1 MISGA
6 QRRAHAGWFRA
17 GARAEPPVSEASKRG
32 VARRAGGRAASWRA
46 ASWCPAA
53 LVSAAGALLLVA
65 CGGSEAPSVEDS
77 NHPIDRLFATLGGLS
92 VEGAKRVEGQASA
105 PVVDGDYQCTT
116 TPVEEVRHLDQLLG
130 QIAIGDVLWPGAMLR
145 GDSVISS
152 RLTPL
157 GFDRAPL
164 TFSVS
169 LESLGRGAR
178 SATLAEPSL
187 SSYRDAIAQILGQE
201 LTGSIPARIS
211 AEVEEVSSEEQLA
224 VALGASAS
232 APLVGM
238 VKGGFDFGS
247 TTMRS
252 RFVVKFFQLY
262 YTVDVDPPGL
272 PHEMFAPSVTAA
284 EISSAIGRDPP
295 VYVSSIGYGRQVI
308 FTFESALAKEE
319 LAAALDFAYQ
329 GGAEVGGQTSLTHSE
344 VLSHTH
350 MTAFLLGGD
359 AGEGSSV
366 AIGDY
371 DMLAQFITR
380 GGNYSRSSPGAA
392 IAYKLSYVRDNAPI
406 VVSYGSSYSQR
417 TCSRVT
423 QRLRVVLQ
431 KLKVDNAGGDVGG
444 DLEVFGTVGAR
455 GAGATQSLVS
465 WPAANYVQVAEG
477 QSFPPSGTIAEAIV
491 PVRPQA
497 GATLVIETSLL
508 EADAV
513 SNDSFGD
520 RITTSFPFET
530 GWRRAVN
537 VQRSS
542 GAQAISLQVSISPVP

>member
-1 MISGA
+1 MA
-6 QRRAHAGWFRA
+6 A
-17 GARAEPPVSEASKRG
+17 AELGESCGNKMRHPIHWLGSEG
-32 VARRAGGRAASWRA
+32 TRRAGRAALGVWVA
-46 ASWCPAA
+46 AW
-53 LVSAAGALLLVA
+53 LVGA
-65 CGGSEAPSVEDS
+65 CEGSGPPGVEDS
-77 NHPIDRLFATLGGLS
+77 NHPIDQLFARLGSLPAAP
-92 VEGAKRVEGQASA
+92 AKRVQGQAGA
-105 PVVDGDYQCTT
+105 PVTDGDYQCTT

-145 GDSVISS
+145 GDSVSS
-152 RLTPL
+152 NRLTPL
-157 GFDRAPL
+157 AFDRAPL
-164 TFSVS
+164 KFSVS

-178 SATLAEPSL
+178 SATLEAPSL

-211 AEVEEVSSEEQLA
+211 AEVEEISSEEQLA

-238 VKGGFDFGS
+238 VRGGFDFGS
-247 TTMRS
+247 ASVRS

-272 PHEMFAPSVTAA
+272 PHELFAPSVTAA
-284 EISSAIGRDPP
+284 DIGGVIGSDPP

-308 FTFESALAKEE
+308 FTFESSLAKEE
-319 LAAALDFAYQ
+319 LAAALDFAYH

-350 MTAFLLGGD
+350 MTAFILGGD

-392 IAYKLSYVRDNAPI
+392 IAYKLSYVRDNAPV
-406 VVSYGSSYSQR
+406 VVSYGSNYSQR

-431 KLKVDNAGGDVGG
+431 KLTVDNAGGDVGG
-444 DLEVFGTVGAR
+444 DLEIFGTVGAR
-455 GAGATQSLVS
+455 GSGATQELVA
-465 WPAANYVQVAEG
+465 WPAASYVQVAAG
-477 QSFPPSGTIAEAIV
+477 QSFPPSGTISEAIV

-497 GATLVIETSLL
+497 GSSLVIETSLL

-513 SNDSFGD
+513 SNDSFGE
-520 RITTSFPFET
+520 RVTTSLPFES
-530 GWRRAVN
+530 GWRRTVN

-542 GAQAISLQVSISPVP
+542 GAQAISLQLSLSPVP

>member
-1 MISGA
+1 M
-6 QRRAHAGWFRA
+6 
-17 GARAEPPVSEASKRG
+17 
-32 VARRAGGRAASWRA
+32 RA
-46 ASWCPAA
+46 ASWCSAA
-53 LVSAAGALLLVA
+53 LVSAAGALLLAA

-201 LTGSIPARIS
+201 LTGAIPARIS

-284 EISSAIGRDPP
+284 EISGAIGRDPP

-329 GGAEVGGQTSLTHSE
+329 GGAEIGGQTSLTHSE

-444 DLEVFGTVGAR
+444 DLEVFGAVGAR

-477 QSFPPSGTIAEAIV
+477 AELSTERDHRRGDRPGATAGRGDAGDRDLAAGGGCGVERLVRRSDHDLV
-491 PVRPQA
+491 PVRGGVATRGECPALQRRTGDLAAGLHLA
-497 GATLVIETSLL
+497 GALTCASSCSRRRSWVPGVRRPFTRCRSRCDL
-508 EADAV
+508 E
-513 SNDSFGD
+513 GD
-520 RITTSFPFET
+520 R
-530 GWRRAVN
+530 
-537 VQRSS
+537 
-542 GAQAISLQVSISPVP
+542 

>member
-1 MISGA
+1 MVAGGLGESCGNKM
-6 QRRAHAGWFRA
+6 RHPLHWFGSEVTRHA
-17 GARAEPPVSEASKRG
+17 
-32 VARRAGGRAASWRA
+32 GRAALGIWVA
-46 ASWCPAA
+46 AW
-53 LVSAAGALLLVA
+53 LVGA
-65 CGGSEAPSVEDS
+65 CEGSGPPGVEDS
-77 NHPIDRLFATLGGLS
+77 NHPIDQLFARLGSLPAAP
-92 VEGAKRVEGQASA
+92 AKRVQGQTGA
-105 PVVDGDYQCTT
+105 PVTDGDYQCTT

-145 GDSVISS
+145 GDSVSTN

-157 GFDRAPL
+157 AFDRAPL
-164 TFSVS
+164 KFSVS

-178 SATLAEPSL
+178 SATLEAPSL

-211 AEVEEVSSEEQLA
+211 AEVEEISSEEQLA

-238 VKGGFDFGS
+238 VRGGFDFGS
-247 TTMRS
+247 ASVRS

-272 PHEMFAPSVTAA
+272 PHELFAPSVTAA
-284 EISSAIGRDPP
+284 DIGGVIGSDPP

-308 FTFESALAKEE
+308 FTFESSLAKEE
-319 LAAALDFAYQ
+319 LAAALDFAYH

-350 MTAFLLGGD
+350 MTAFILGGD

-392 IAYKLSYVRDNAPI
+392 IAYKLSYVRDNAPV
-406 VVSYGSSYSQR
+406 VVSYGSNYSQR

-431 KLKVDNAGGDVGG
+431 KLTVDNAGGDVGG
-444 DLEVFGTVGAR
+444 DLEIFGTVGAR
-455 GAGATQSLVS
+455 GSGATQGLVA
-465 WPAANYVQVAEG
+465 WPAASYVQVAAG
-477 QSFPPSGTIAEAIV
+477 QSFPPSGTISEVIV

-497 GATLVIETSLL
+497 GSALVIETSLL

-513 SNDSFGD
+513 SNDSFGE
-520 RITTSFPFET
+520 RVTTSLPFES
-530 GWRRAVN
+530 GWRRTVN

-542 GAQAISLQVSISPVP
+542 GAQAISLQLSLSPVP

>member
-1 MISGA
+1 MSGGR
-6 QRRAHAGWFRA
+6 RRAL
-17 GARAEPPVSEASKRG
+17 V
-32 VARRAGGRAASWRA
+32 VAWVGG
-46 ASWCPAA
+46 
-53 LVSAAGALLLVA
+53 LLLAA
-65 CGGSEAPSVEDS
+65 CGGSDEPSIEDS
-77 NHPIDRLFATLGGLS
+77 NHPIDRLFARLGTLPT
-92 VEGAKRVEGQASA
+92 EGAKRVAGPAGA
-105 PVVDGDYQCTT
+105 PVEDGDYRCTT

-130 QIAIGDVLWPGAMLR
+130 QIAIGDVLWPGAILR

-164 TFSVS
+164 KFSVS
-169 LESLGRGAR
+169 LESLGRGGR

-238 VKGGFDFGS
+238 VKGGFDFS
-247 TTMRS
+247 SASMRS

-272 PHEMFAPSVTAA
+272 PHELFAPSVTAG
-284 EISSAIGRDPP
+284 EIAGTIGSDPP

-308 FTFESALAKEE
+308 FTFESSLAKEE
-319 LAAALDFAYQ
+319 LAAALDFAYN

-350 MTAFLLGGD
+350 MTAFILGGD

-371 DMLAQFITR
+371 DMLTQFITR
-380 GGNYSRSSPGAA
+380 GGNYSRNSPGAA
-392 IAYKLSYVRDNAPI
+392 IAYKLSYVRDNAPV
-406 VVSYGSSYSQR
+406 VVSYGSNYAQR
-417 TCSRVT
+417 VCSRLT

-431 KLKVDNAGGDVGG
+431 KLTVDDAGGDVGG
-444 DLEVFGTVGAR
+444 DLEVFGTVGVR
-455 GAGATQSLVS
+455 GSGATQALVS
-465 WPAANYVQVAEG
+465 WPAANYVQVAAG
-477 QSFPPSGTIAEAIV
+477 QSFPPSGTISEAIV
-491 PVRPQA
+491 PVRPQT
-497 GATLVIETSLL
+497 GATLVLETSLL

-513 SNDSFGD
+513 SNDSFGE
-520 RITTSFPFET
+520 RLTTSLPFES
-530 GWRRAVN
+530 GWRRTVN
-537 VQRSS
+537 LQRSS